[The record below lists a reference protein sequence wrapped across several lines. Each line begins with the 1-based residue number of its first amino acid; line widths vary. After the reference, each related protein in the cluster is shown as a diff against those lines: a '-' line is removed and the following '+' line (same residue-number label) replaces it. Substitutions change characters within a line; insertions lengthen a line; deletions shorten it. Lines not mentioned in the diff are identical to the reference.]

1 MKNAIVAACG
11 ALALAS
17 TMTLSAQTPPPT
29 PAPPGWPKATAP
41 AEPGQKPAMG
51 AMTLT
56 GCLKA
61 ADATTGA
68 AQGAATAKPGATT
81 PGSVIPAARFLL
93 TDVSMDGQM
102 RGGPMGT
109 PTTGAPAPGAA
120 AGAPAHAMAT
130 QYTVVG
136 ASGVDLSAHVG
147 HKVSLTGTMA
157 GAHSGMPGMM
167 PGDKPMAK
175 PDMPATRPG
184 DAPKPNAGMDHM
196 GGDKGAATFTASAI
210 TMISAT
216 CTVTQ

>member
-81 PGSVIPAARFLL
+81 PGLVMPAARFLL

-120 AGAPAHAMAT
+120 AGAPTHAMAT

-157 GAHSGMPGMM
+157 HSGMPGMM

-175 PDMPATRPG
+175 PDMPASRPT
-184 DAPKPNAGMDHM
+184 DAPKPTMGMDHM
-196 GGDKGAATFTASAI
+196 GADKGAATFTASSI

-216 CTVTQ
+216 CTVTR